1 MASTIRPN
9 VSAIPTWETSP
20 PVTSSMTIAPVPA
33 KTSAKVPRHSAM
45 SFLAIDLRC
54 RGLQADLFAPL
65 LNLRPDLVANEPNL
79 FEFCGFTALHLRR
92 IREAPMQ
99 PCRGSRE
106 NGALL
111 RAGLVAHANDI
122 GEKLAGYEDIEDSLR
137 FLF

>member
-54 RGLQADLFAPL
+54 RGLQADLFAPV
-65 LNLRPDLVANEPNL
+65 LNFRPNFVANDPDL
-79 FEFCGFTALHLRR
+79 FEFCGLAALHLRR
-92 IREAPMQ
+92 IGEAPMQ
-99 PCRGSRE
+99 SRRGS
-106 NGALL
+106 
-111 RAGLVAHANDI
+111 
-122 GEKLAGYEDIEDSLR
+122 GEYR
-137 FLF
+137 T

>member
-1 MASTIRPN
+1 MGD
-9 VSAIPTWETSP
+9 
-20 PVTSSMTIAPVPA
+20 
-33 KTSAKVPRHSAM
+33 TSARDFVNHDRAGPCEDQREGTETFASEFFRH
-45 SFLAIDLRC
+45 LDLHR